1 MKYGCIAEHLKHSFS
16 REIHNALADYE
27 YELKE
32 IPREELDAFMRAQ
45 DFCAINVTIPYKEM
59 MLSYLDAIELQAARI
74 GAVNTIVQRD
84 GKLYGY
90 NTDFY
95 GMVTMIQ
102 RMGLSLKDK
111 KVLIL
116 GTGGTSKTA
125 CAVAEH
131 LEAAAVLK
139 VSRTA
144 RAGGISYEEAYAL
157 HGDADVI
164 INTTPVGMFPS
175 IEGCPVDLDRFPALS
190 GVVDAVYNPLR
201 TTLVRRATER
211 GITAEGG
218 LFMLVA
224 QAALA
229 CEKFTDAEVPFT
241 KIEEIYRKIYASKE
255 NVVLTG
261 MPGCGKSTIGR
272 LVAERLGREFLDTDT
287 EIEKRIGM
295 PIPDYFAA
303 HGEAA
308 FRRVESEVIAEIV
321 APRTGIVVAT
331 GGGAVLDP
339 KNIDM
344 LKRNGRIF
352 FLDRPL
358 HRIRPSAD
366 RPLSSDREMLERRFK
381 ERYPIYTSTCD
392 EHIEASPDREQN
404 VNMIL
409 ERIKV

>member
-1 MKYGCIAEHLKHSFS
+1 MKHGCIAERLKHSFS

-32 IPREELDAFMRAQ
+32 IPREELDAFMRAR
-45 DFCAINVTIPYKEM
+45 DFSAINVTIPYKEAVIP
-59 MLSYLDAIELQAARI
+59 YLDVIDEQAERI
-74 GAVNTIVQRD
+74 GAVNTIVHRD
-84 GKLYGY
+84 GRLYGY

-102 RMGLSLKDK
+102 RMGLSLTDK

-116 GTGGTSKTA
+116 GTGGTYKTA
-125 CAVAEH
+125 FAVAEY
-131 LEAAAVLK
+131 LGAAGIQK

-144 RAGGISYEEAYAL
+144 KGDAITYDEAYAL
-157 HGDADVI
+157 HADAEI
-164 INTTPVGMFPS
+164 LINTTPVGMFPS
-175 IEGCPVDLDRFPALS
+175 IEECPIDIDRFPALC
-190 GVVDAVYNPLR
+190 GVVDAIYNPLR
-201 TTLVRRATER
+201 STLVRRATER
-211 GITAEGG
+211 GIPAEGG

-229 CEKFTDAEVPFT
+229 CEKFIDIEIPLS
-241 KIEEIYRKIYASKE
+241 KIEAVYQKLFAGKE
-255 NVVLTG
+255 NIVLTG

-272 LVAERLGREFLDTDT
+272 LVAQALGREFMDTDT

-295 PIPDYFAA
+295 PIPAYFAA

-308 FRRVESEVIAEIV
+308 FRRVEAEVIAEIA
-321 APRTGIVVAT
+321 APRTCAVIAT

-339 KNIDM
+339 RNIDM

-358 HRIRPSAD
+358 DRIRPSSD
-366 RPLSSDREMLERRFK
+366 RPLSSDREMLERRYK

-392 EHIEASPDREQN
+392 EHIKASSDREEN